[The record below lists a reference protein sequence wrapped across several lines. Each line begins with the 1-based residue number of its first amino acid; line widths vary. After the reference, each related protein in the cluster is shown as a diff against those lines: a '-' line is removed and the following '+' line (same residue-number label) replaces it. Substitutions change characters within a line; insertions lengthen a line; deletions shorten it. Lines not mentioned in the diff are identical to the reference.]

1 MEPGMRRVGSEED
14 DALKRR
20 GFWDGADLRLGA
32 MRRLT
37 EREREREREREYQ
50 QDQYQKDRKER
61 YVCIKN
67 A

>member
-1 MEPGMRRVGSEED
+1 MRRVGSEED

-37 EREREREREREYQ
+37 EREREREKEYQ

-61 YVCIKN
+61 YVCMKN

>member
-1 MEPGMRRVGSEED
+1 MRRVGSEED

-20 GFWDGADLRLGA
+20 GFRDGADLRLGA

-37 EREREREREREYQ
+37 EREREREYQ

-61 YVCIKN
+61 YVCMKN